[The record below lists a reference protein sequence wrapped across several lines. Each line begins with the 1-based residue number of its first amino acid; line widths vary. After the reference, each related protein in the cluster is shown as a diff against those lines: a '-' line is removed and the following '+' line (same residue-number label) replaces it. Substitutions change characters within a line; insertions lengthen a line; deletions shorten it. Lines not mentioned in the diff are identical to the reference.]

1 MAETGK
7 DILKAK
13 ELLSNGNLVA
23 IPTET
28 VYGLAANAFIGK
40 AVSKVFEVKKRPSF
54 DPLILHSHDL
64 EKIKDYVTHIPE
76 KASILAE
83 NFWPGP
89 LTIIFPKK
97 EIIPDIVTSGL
108 PNVAVRIPNHPL
120 TLKLLNEL
128 NFPLAAPSANP
139 FGYISPTNPTH
150 VDAQLGHQISY
161 ILDGGACKVGIEST
175 IIGFENEQPVVFRL
189 GGIGLEEIEDKIGKL
204 KVLSHSTSQPQS
216 PGMLKSHYAPGK
228 KVLIGKIEELMLEHP
243 PFEIGLLTFTD
254 IYPQVPKEKQVILSA
269 SGDLNEAATNFFAAL
284 RYLDNLPIKIIFAE
298 LLPEYGL
305 GRAINDRLR
314 RAAAE

>member
-7 DILKAK
+7 DIIKAK
-13 ELLSNGNLVA
+13 ELLLKGELVA

-40 AVSKVFEVKKRPSF
+40 AVSKIFEVKKRPSF
-54 DPLILHSHDL
+54 DPLILHSYDL
-64 EKIKDYVTHIPE
+64 EKIKDYVSDIPD
-76 KASILAE
+76 KAYTLADS
-83 NFWPGP
+83 FWPGP

-97 EIIPDIVTSGL
+97 EVIPDIVTSGL

-120 TLKLLNEL
+120 TLELLNEL
-128 NFPLAAPSANP
+128 SFPLAAPSANP
-139 FGYISPTNPTH
+139 FGYISPTNPSH
-150 VDAQLGHQISY
+150 VEAQLGDKISY
-161 ILDGGACKVGIEST
+161 ILDGGACQVGIEST
-175 IIGFENEQPVVFRL
+175 IIGFEGNNPVIFRL
-189 GGIGLEEIEDKIGKL
+189 GGINIEEIEKKIGKL
-204 KVLSHSTSQPQS
+204 KIMPHSTSQPQS
-216 PGMLKSHYAPGK
+216 PGMLKSHYAPKK
-228 KVLIGKIEELMLEHP
+228 KVIIGKIEALLLQNP
-243 PFEIGLLTFTD
+243 PFDIGLLTFTD

-269 SGDLNEAATNFFAAL
+269 SGDLNEAATNFFAGL

-314 RAAAE
+314 RAAAL